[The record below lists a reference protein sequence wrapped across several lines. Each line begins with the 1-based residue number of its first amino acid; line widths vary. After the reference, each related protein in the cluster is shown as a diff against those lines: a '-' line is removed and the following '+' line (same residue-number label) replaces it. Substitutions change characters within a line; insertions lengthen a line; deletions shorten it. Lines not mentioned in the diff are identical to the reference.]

1 MKSGPWTAPSE
12 PACSTHA
19 GDLFTATHER
29 QAPKRS
35 FLKHSAPGHA
45 TVKASRTRIG
55 RHGRRSRSE
64 NVIAGVQVKMR
75 GLLQR
80 TVSRLARVTGLPQV
94 VMEETE
100 VVLGSPRPSRKT
112 AEPHEADSTA
122 PELVSLGN
130 TMKRQT
136 VLESWPASPSK
147 DPGRATDMNA
157 SVDTLAEQMLTL
169 VEIVSAQE
177 ADIKALKEQGRK
189 LEEHD
194 QAIAVAFSTFFH
206 VLSAGRV
213 AKLSEI
219 AGILNHII
227 EIAEQEGRPQGSIK
241 FLRDLASLIPEDQR

>member
-1 MKSGPWTAPSE
+1 
-12 PACSTHA
+12 
-19 GDLFTATHER
+19 
-29 QAPKRS
+29 
-35 FLKHSAPGHA
+35 
-45 TVKASRTRIG
+45 
-55 RHGRRSRSE
+55 
-64 NVIAGVQVKMR
+64 VIAGVQVKVR
-75 GLLQR
+75 SLLKR

-94 VMEETE
+94 VTEETE
-100 VVLGSPRPSRKT
+100 VVLGSPPPSRKT
-112 AEPHEADSTA
+112 GGPHEADSAAT
-122 PELVSLGN
+122 ELVSLSS
-130 TMKRQT
+130 TMSRQT
-136 VLESWPASPSK
+136 VLEAWPASPLK
-147 DPGRATDMNA
+147 DPGRPTDMNA

-177 ADIKALKEQGRK
+177 KDIKALKEQCRR

-241 FLRDLASLIPEDQR
+241 FLQDLASLIPEDHR